1 MTAIHQEARAGDHQE
16 AEEGRR
22 ERKKHAT
29 RRALQDAALAL
40 AAARG
45 PDHVTVEAISE
56 AADVSPRTFF
66 NYFSCK
72 EEALVGEP
80 PALGQRL
87 RAVLE
92 TAPPGTPIASAVRTV
107 VRQVAAES
115 AERKDELLTRK
126 RIVAECPALLPRHH
140 AAFSARER
148 ELTAAIASHLGTDPE
163 TDIYPALLAAVSATA
178 LRVAFQRWD
187 GQAGHRL
194 EGLVDQA
201 FDILERGI

>member
-1 MTAIHQEARAGDHQE
+1 MTAIQGEVHEAATSHVAEAGL
-16 AEEGRR
+16 R

-40 AAARG
+40 ATERG
-45 PDHVTVEAISE
+45 PDHVTIEAISE

-92 TAPPGTPIASAVRTV
+92 AAEPGTPLVTALREM
-107 VRQVAAES
+107 VRQVASEGA
-115 AERKDELLTRK
+115 ARKDELLARK
-126 RIVAECPALLPRHH
+126 QIVADCPALLPRYM
-140 AAFSARER
+140 AA
-148 ELTAAIASHLGTDPE
+148 
-163 TDIYPALLAAVSATA
+163 
-178 LRVAFQRWD
+178 
-187 GQAGHRL
+187 
-194 EGLVDQA
+194 
-201 FDILERGI
+201 